1 MKGKPLVWMLMPLLL
16 AALYGCPKKKVQTA
30 EQAVAPQTETV
41 TSPPPTEV
49 APSPVAPTD
58 DQVEDGLLSS
68 DLQVVNDEL
77 RRRGFSPDVYFAYDE
92 DTLSDEARDKL
103 ARNAEDVASLA
114 KSMLGMMLKTHQ
126 TGPEGRKVKLSPKP
140 PLVGTQTLEKIIAHN
155 PDYESRIKNY
165 APDEAAVTFLSQ
177 YKQKTQIQI
186 YFGSWCSVCEAWV
199 PRLVKSVQSAKNP
212 VLEMQFEALPKNFLS
227 DTTAKVKGITGVPTI
242 ILVQN
247 EKEIGRLN
255 GRPEEG
261 TMEAAIAKLL
271 RTNAP

>member
-1 MKGKPLVWMLMPLLL
+1 MKSMTVMAVAALAIGSIFAVATEAPAAAPGLVPFAPTSTYKVEVDGAEIRTAETFLGDPGLLLLGCSLKFPVLVCPTDQTIRYIPQENVIRDPQGNVSMKG
-16 AALYGCPKKKVQTA
+16 T
-30 EQAVAPQTETV
+30 
-41 TSPPPTEV
+41 
-49 APSPVAPTD
+49 PTD
-58 DQVEDGLLSS
+58 PISNYQ
-68 DLQVVNDEL
+68 
-77 RRRGFSPDVYFAYDE
+77 
-92 DTLSDEARDKL
+92 TLGGQIIFQA
-103 ARNAEDVASLA
+103 
-114 KSMLGMMLKTHQ
+114 
-126 TGPEGRKVKLSPKP
+126 EGRKVKLSPKP

-165 APDEAAVTFLSQ
+165 EPDEAAVTFLSQ

-212 VLEMQFEALPKNFLS
+212 VLELQFEALPKNFLG
-227 DTTAKVKGITGVPTI
+227 DTTAKIKGITGVPTI